1 MSCHTNL
8 RRTKKRE
15 VYAKIQYFSYL
26 LNMSSIQNKLAI
38 IIVIGLLVTT
48 SLTAF
53 IIYKYETL
61 IDSVI
66 HLSNETGEVKD
77 SAYSAQIYFK
87 TQIQEWKNILLR
99 GYDKNLYMKY
109 YNSFLLYENRT
120 TQEVQGLIVLARKY
134 PELNK
139 SAKKFIKEHK
149 KLSAL
154 YREGLTIYN
163 QVKDDPQISA
173 DKNVRGIDREPI
185 KLLAHIVKLSEKIYK
200 AEEINIKTNIK
211 RMKYTVSSTY
221 IVTIILLTVFYWF
234 SIKKGITQPL
244 KKNNLRNHQLAM
256 TDGLTNIAN
265 RHSYNDR
272 ISYEIERCHLHRDSL
287 ALLLFDIDKFKS
299 VNDNYGHKAGDEVI
313 RGTAQILKNNIR
325 KNDFVARYGGEE
337 FIVLLPSSDINTGE
351 SIANK
356 LRKII
361 WRNVYSFNNEQVV
374 ITISV
379 GIAEI
384 KINETMD
391 DLFERADKAL
401 YKAKESGRN
410 MCVKA

>member
-1 MSCHTNL
+1 
-8 RRTKKRE
+8 
-15 VYAKIQYFSYL
+15 
-26 LNMSSIQNKLAI
+26 MSSIQNKLAI